1 MKFIKSE
8 KAEAEVIG
16 HVLILIITV
25 LGISM
30 IALYGIPAI
39 YSLEDMAN
47 VKNVEQAFTVL
58 DSRASRTILGE
69 SPLQI
74 TNINLGGGTLTVE
87 PNSSNAKSYVL
98 VSSQVFNVTIPMGKV
113 KYQLGDR
120 IIAYEGGGVW
130 SNYPSGTVMLSPPE
144 VHFNG
149 YTLTL
154 PVINL
159 RGTSSVGGKGTAT
172 VSFKKNA
179 TDVQYPIGGV
189 KTNPVNYTDSGRV
202 YMNITSDFYDAW
214 AVYAESLGY
223 TKVTTNSTTRTT
235 SIELRVVP
243 STLGINTSLSNP
255 ITFRG
260 VNETDPTP
268 LENLSFRL
276 EASGTNGLNLEHWQL
291 RARSSDGKKEL
302 IFNLEE
308 DHDMIEIKIGYKD
321 TSNNYDKFAE
331 TWIGKGDANKTPI
344 INPGGGSKSDEYA
357 DVNLI
362 NQSIQMEYEP
372 TEIPSA
378 SCGGGQQIRTTQVN
392 LTAFTP
398 LQTTVSLLAGKVIT
412 TSDSNPNHVQ
422 TLFNVTQHYFDIMAP
437 DIIFEQ
443 CGPSDPVDYGAS
455 TMLMNYTTMGALTY
469 LHITENRADVTIS

>member
-30 IALYGIPAI
+30 IALYGVPAI

-154 PVINL
+154 PIINL
-159 RGTSSVGGKGTAT
+159 AGTSSIGGKGTAT
-172 VSFKKNA
+172 ISFRKN
-179 TDVQYPIGGV
+179 TTIIQYPNGSI
-189 KTNPVNYTDSGRV
+189 KNRTNPVNYTDSGRV

-214 AVYAESLGY
+214 AGYAESLGY
-223 TKVTTNSTTRTT
+223 TKVTTNPTTRTT

-243 STLGINTSLSNP
+243 STLGTNTSVSNP

-260 VNETDPTP
+260 VNETDSTP
-268 LENLSFRL
+268 LENYSFRIYGSPPSGSLSSLDWQL
-276 EASGTNGLNLEHWQL
+276 EARTGAKRLVLQIKKGSGNNI
-291 RARSSDGKKEL
+291 D
-302 IFNLEE
+302 
-308 DHDMIEIKIGYKD
+308 IKIGYKD
-321 TSNNYDKFAE
+321 ANFAGLKKAE
-331 TWIGKGDANKTPI
+331 TWKKENAFKIMSGSPDYADIDLLNQSIMLKYDDEDVPTGTACWNK
-344 INPGGGSKSDEYA
+344 INNS
-357 DVNLI
+357 DVNL
-362 NQSIQMEYEP
+362 S
-372 TEIPSA
+372 
-378 SCGGGQQIRTTQVN
+378 R
-392 LTAFTP
+392 AFSWLP
-398 LQTTVSLLAGKVIT
+398 DKVINET
-412 TSDSNPNHVQ
+412 TNNEQS
-422 TLFNVTQHYFDIMAP
+422 LFNVTQHYFQLMAP
-437 DIIFEQ
+437 DVVMNR
-443 CGPSDPVDYGAS
+443 CSPGGSDPVNPGSS
-455 TMLMNYTTMGALTY
+455 TMLINYSTMGAITY
-469 LHITENRADVTIS
+469 LHITENRADVVIS